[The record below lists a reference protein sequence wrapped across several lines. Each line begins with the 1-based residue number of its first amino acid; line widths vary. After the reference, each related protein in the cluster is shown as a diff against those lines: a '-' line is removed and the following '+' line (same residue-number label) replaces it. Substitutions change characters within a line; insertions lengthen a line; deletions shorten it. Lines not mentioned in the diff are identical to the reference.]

1 MERWFGEASGDEQDV
16 LERVQG
22 PVLDVG
28 CGPGRYLVALARKG
42 IPALGIDVAPSAVK
56 FARDRGATVL
66 DRSVFGRVPGSGRWG
81 SALLLDGNIG
91 IGGDPGALLARI
103 RGLLK
108 NGGRA
113 FVEVE
118 GPAIATKVLRAQL
131 LSNDGAT
138 PWFQWARVSVADIA
152 RLSVSCN
159 FSVIEVWQR
168 QDRFFA
174 CLEAT

>member
-1 MERWFGEASGDEQDV
+1 MERWFGEVSGDEQDV
-16 LERVQG
+16 LERVRG

-28 CGPGRYLVALARKG
+28 CGPGRHVVALARKG
-42 IPALGIDVAPSAVK
+42 VPALGIDVAPSAVK
-56 FARDRGATVL
+56 LARERGAAVL
-66 DRSVFGRVPGSGRWG
+66 DRSVFGRVPGAGRWG

-91 IGGDPGALLARI
+91 IGGDPGALLARVN
-103 RGLLK
+103 RLLK

-118 GPAIATKVLRAQL
+118 GPAIATTVLRARL
-131 LSNDGAT
+131 LSNDGVT
-138 PWFQWARVSVADIA
+138 PWFRWARVSVADIA
-152 RLSVSCN
+152 QLSVCCN
-159 FSVIEVWQR
+159 FRVMEIWQR